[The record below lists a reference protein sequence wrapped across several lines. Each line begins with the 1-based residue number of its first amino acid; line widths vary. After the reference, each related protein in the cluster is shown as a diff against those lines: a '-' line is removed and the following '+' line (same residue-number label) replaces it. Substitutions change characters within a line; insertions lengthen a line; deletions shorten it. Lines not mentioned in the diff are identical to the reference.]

1 MLLYLH
7 WISHV
12 LRIKIGSP
20 ENKQPAIRYPKRNTG
35 TKVKHFMKVSQTGID
50 LIASFEGLRLDA
62 YPDPGSADGI
72 PWTIGY
78 GCTVYPDG
86 TKVKKGDTISKENA
100 LRCLEY
106 DVVKRADV
114 INQILSLITVTQNQF
129 DALVSF
135 VYNIGVGG
143 FKKSTLL
150 KKVKADPNDPEI
162 RKQFMRW
169 NKNAG
174 RIMAGLTRRRQAE
187 ADLYFK

>member
-1 MLLYLH
+1 MFN
-7 WISHV
+7 
-12 LRIKIGSP
+12 KIGSP
-20 ENKQPAIRYPKRNTG
+20 ENKQPVIPYTKRNTES
-35 TKVKHFMKVSQTGID
+35 KVKHFMKVSQTGID
-50 LIASFEGLRLDA
+50 LIASFEGLELTA

-86 TKVKKGDTISKENA
+86 TKVKQGDTISKENA

-114 INQILSLITVTQNQF
+114 INQILSLVSITQNQF

-150 KKVKADPNDPEI
+150 KKVSANPNDPEI

-174 RIMAGLTRRRQAE
+174 RIMAGLSNRRAKE
-187 ADLYFK
+187 ADLYFTM